1 MRRAVVL
8 YMDQGESGLQQL
20 RWWIKA
26 WKFVGLDQ
34 AKEAFDIVLM
44 VHPGMVEKV
53 RPASRAMTCQFLPA
67 VCKAHS
73 WWTQ

>member
-26 WKFVGLDQ
+26 WRFVGLDQ

-53 RPASRAMTCQFLPA
+53 RAASGAMTSHDQP
-67 VCKAHS
+67 
-73 WWTQ
+73 